1 MTTDAAIAV
10 KRLLAA
16 APDTTDAKAIAAHAT
31 SICQTFAQH
40 VSLLVGELGML
51 TLFVRSLAL
60 ASSVFPCVAKARA
73 TGTETPYESLRRCLE
88 QEAPDAAME
97 CAIHVFQTFIQ
108 LLERFIG
115 TALVTSLLHEVWP
128 TFFSPTVP
136 KEPK

>member
-1 MTTDAAIAV
+1 
-10 KRLLAA
+10 
-16 APDTTDAKAIAAHAT
+16 
-31 SICQTFAQH
+31 
-40 VSLLVGELGML
+40 
-51 TLFVRSLAL
+51 
-60 ASSVFPCVAKARA
+60 
-73 TGTETPYESLRRCLE
+73 
-88 QEAPDAAME
+88 ME

>member
-1 MTTDAAIAV
+1 MTPDAAIAA

-16 APDTTDAKAIAAHAT
+16 APDTTDSKAIAAHAT
-31 SICQTFAQH
+31 VICQTFAQH
-40 VSLLVGELGML
+40 VSRLVGELGVL
-51 TLFVRSLAL
+51 TLFARTLSL
-60 ASSVFPCVAKARA
+60 ASSAFPCVAKARPA
-73 TGTETPYESLRRCLE
+73 GTETPYEALRRCLE

-115 TALVTSLLHEVWP
+115 PALVTSLLHEVWP
-128 TFFSPTVP
+128 TFFSPTVL